1 MAASHNEHHQALGKL
16 LVGGA
21 CVDLKENVSQ
31 LLCFLIV
38 NRQLISL

>member
-1 MAASHNEHHQALGKL
+1 MVASHNGHHQAVDKL

-31 LLCFLIV
+31 VLCFLLV